1 MSKQRIL
8 FGIIMKKILLTLL
21 LSFVTATQAA
31 DVVKIIV
38 PFSTGGAADLLAR
51 QLQKDLNGVINKTFV
66 VENKPGAT
74 GDIGAAYVANQR
86 ETTLMISGPSLIASL
101 VGRDPTTF
109 SEAQIVPLVY
119 VGYVPFVLVTSH
131 RSGLKTFQ
139 DIQRTGADRVINFG
153 SSGTMSGTHIAGE
166 IFKASVNKNFVHIPY
181 KGAGQTFPDLIA
193 GNLDALFIH
202 YNAVL
207 PLIAGQRVNPI
218 AVETEQRHPQL
229 PDVPTFQELGIS
241 NVGHMGWLAVFVN
254 SNGDPAEQ
262 VQIRDALIKIL
273 KDKNTSAA
281 YQAMGWEISRNLIP
295 AKNFFEAEKSKM
307 RRVTKSITFTD

>member
-139 DIQRTGADRVINFG
+139 DIQRTAADRVINFG

-181 KGAGQTFPDLIA
+181 KGSGQTFPDLIA

-207 PLIAGQRVNPI
+207 PLIEGQRVNAI
-218 AVETEQRHPQL
+218 AVETEQRHSQL
-229 PDVPTFQELGIS
+229 PDVPTFRELGIS

-262 VQIRDALIKIL
+262 AQIRDALIKIL

-281 YQAMGWEISRNLIP
+281 YQAMGWEIARNLIP
-295 AKNFFEAEKSKM
+295 AKNFYEAEKSKM